1 MVMGHHQPVGSMIL
15 SGAHQE
21 ELGRAAGQA
30 EPGETPWTSISSG
43 LRENI
48 QMQVND
54 LGVPDLQDTPQLDS
68 LLGAA
73 PWRGSVSPGGKHWVL

>member
-1 MVMGHHQPVGSMIL
+1 
-15 SGAHQE
+15 
-21 ELGRAAGQA
+21 
-30 EPGETPWTSISSG
+30 
-43 LRENI
+43 
-48 QMQVND
+48 MQVND